1 MKWPFVW
8 RTRYDYV
15 RCQVDDLLGKYDAV
29 KRELEL
35 RGPYNLWIDPTL
47 TKPANRSSILIYD
60 IIHEVAI
67 GFYDTETKKWYKIDS
82 DGETTRL
89 SRVTH
94 WMHLYSIQAPC
105 TVKIGRLNK

>member
-35 RGPYNLWIDPTL
+35 RGPYNLWIDQL
-47 TKPANRSSILIYD
+47 
-60 IIHEVAI
+60 
-67 GFYDTETKKWYKIDS
+67 
-82 DGETTRL
+82 
-89 SRVTH
+89 
-94 WMHLYSIQAPC
+94 
-105 TVKIGRLNK
+105 